1 MTSAAGRAAMIGD
14 VPEVIAR
21 AVIRRGGSVL
31 LVQEIAE
38 GYWFFPGGHVDPG
51 ETPEDAV
58 VRELR
63 EELDVG
69 ATVEGVLGE
78 LPNSWV
84 RDGLEHHE
92 VNHVFA
98 VDIDATDPVSQE
110 PHLAAGWCR
119 LDELT
124 TADVR
129 PRPLAELVA
138 GLPR

>member
-1 MTSAAGRAAMIGD
+1 MRT

-21 AVIRRGGSVL
+21 AVVRRDGLVL

-38 GYWFFPGGHVDPG
+38 GYWFFPGGHVEPG
-51 ETPEDAV
+51 EAPQDAV

-69 ATVEGVLGE
+69 AVVEARLGDVA
-78 LPNSWV
+78 NVWA
-84 RDGLEHHE
+84 RDGVDHHE

-98 VDIDATDPVSQE
+98 VRIDTDDPVSRE
-110 PHLAAGWCR
+110 PHLAAGWMR
-119 LDELT
+119 VDELA

-129 PRPLAELVA
+129 PRVLVDLVQR
-138 GLPR
+138 LPR